1 MSALTVEPD
10 LMIGWSGSRATT
22 PLRPGPGRTRP
33 ARPGQGTGRATG
45 PQSRP
50 GRAVPAPSLRR
61 TPAARPQSCS
71 MAAPAA
77 PQSWQLTDRGIALI
91 LVVMAT
97 VAFAAVMV
105 IGLTAAQVTSPSY
118 QTYGQ
123 SQLALP

>member
-10 LMIGWSGSRATT
+10 LTINWSGSRTAT
-22 PLRPGPGRTRP
+22 PLRPVPGRSRP

-61 TPAARPQSCS
+61 TPAARPQACS
-71 MAAPAA
+71 VAVPVTPAT
-77 PQSWQLTDRGIALI
+77 WRLTDRGIALI

-97 VAFAAVMV
+97 IAFAAVLV
-105 IGLTAAQVTSPSY
+105 VGLTAVQVTSPSY
-118 QTYGQ
+118 QAYGQ
-123 SQLALP
+123 SALVQP